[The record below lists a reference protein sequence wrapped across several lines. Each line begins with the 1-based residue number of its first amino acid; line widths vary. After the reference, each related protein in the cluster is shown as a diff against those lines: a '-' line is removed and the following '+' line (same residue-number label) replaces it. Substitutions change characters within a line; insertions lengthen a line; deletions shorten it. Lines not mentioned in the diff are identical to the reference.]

1 MRLALIWVLGVGALV
16 FACGGDDEEA
26 PAVDAA
32 LAEIGKAQS
41 IQFAALFDDSYG
53 AAFDAGSAD
62 AGVPRMFHGAK
73 LMSGFI
79 EIPMDRMA
87 EITQVLASPDSYMPS
102 PNACFDRDLAVRVV
116 TPRRV
121 YEISMGLT
129 CANVSF
135 DGRTEYMYDQPLFR
149 IAALAHELIPYVDA
163 NQVLE

>member
-1 MRLALIWVLGVGALV
+1 MRWVLGLGLSGLVAL
-16 FACGGDDEEA
+16 ACGGEEEA
-26 PAVDAA
+26 PAVDEA

-41 IQFAALFDDSYG
+41 IQFAALFDDSSG
-53 AAFDAGSAD
+53 AQLDAGGAD
-62 AGVPRMFHGAK
+62 AGVPRMFHGAT

-79 EIPMDRMA
+79 EIPMDRLA
-87 EITQVLASPDSYMPS
+87 EITQAFASPGNYMPS

-149 IAALAHELIPYVDA
+149 IAALAQELIPYVDA
-163 NQVLE
+163 RQVLE